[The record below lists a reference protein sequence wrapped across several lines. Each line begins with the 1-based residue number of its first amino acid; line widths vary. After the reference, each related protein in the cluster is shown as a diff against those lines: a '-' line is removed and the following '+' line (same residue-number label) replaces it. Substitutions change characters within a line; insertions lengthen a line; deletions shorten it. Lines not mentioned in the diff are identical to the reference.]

1 MTAVQLAAVLADLPP
16 ANVPAVKF
24 YLELQQLGPPDS
36 LNPDADPHGDVAW
49 LLANREFIEAAL
61 SDLQQQLDATTEIG
75 NRCQRLQPKAA
86 QLPPAGI

>member
-24 YLELQQLGPPDS
+24 YLEMQQLGDS

-49 LLANREFIEAAL
+49 LLAHREFIEAAL

-75 NRCQRLQPKAA
+75 NRCQQLQPKAA